1 VGNTSLMQLIKD
13 SEKED
18 FIKRMEHKKVAVR
31 KDKTNLINAAKEY
44 EGKYEKVINEG
55 TEKRKLLIEDGKR
68 RGLTEEQVV
77 GTLQKFI
84 PSRSTPILNMLY
96 FLMYEYKDITND
108 IQFLREDKDVGRD
121 FEDLQKMLNENY
133 GGLTEKDV
141 DQNIPDVLEYV
152 YDKVTLDIFNTVKK
166 LKSLCE
172 SSNENEAARAFI
184 KCRDLCKKYN
194 LDFSRIPSL
203 PPIK

>member
-1 VGNTSLMQLIKD
+1 MQLIKD

-203 PPIK
+203 PPPIK